1 MKKVV
6 VIGLL
11 ASSLLCANGLKVLDI
26 SMGDKKG
33 TLKVNEL
40 NCKNKCCETYIY
52 KKDHHY
58 NKINNDGNVNK
69 VEVCYD
75 HNDEVYII
83 ELVSRLTADVRL
95 IKNWKS
101 VFDGL
106 KKEKETKGINVE
118 IGFYEAYGSKEVY
131 INFVDLKRKTN
142 FEANQKKNNNKA
154 LNDLNNF

>member
-6 VIGLL
+6 AIGLL

-26 SMGDKKG
+26 SMGDKRG

-40 NCKNKCCETYIY
+40 NCKDKCCKTFTYEEG
-52 KKDHHY
+52 HHY

-83 ELVSRLTADVRL
+83 ELASRITYDVPL

-106 KKEKETKGINVE
+106 KKEKETKGFNVE
-118 IGFYEAYGSKEVY
+118 TGFFEAYGNKGAY
-131 INFVDLKRKTN
+131 INFVDLNRKAN

-154 LNDLNNF
+154 VNNLNNF